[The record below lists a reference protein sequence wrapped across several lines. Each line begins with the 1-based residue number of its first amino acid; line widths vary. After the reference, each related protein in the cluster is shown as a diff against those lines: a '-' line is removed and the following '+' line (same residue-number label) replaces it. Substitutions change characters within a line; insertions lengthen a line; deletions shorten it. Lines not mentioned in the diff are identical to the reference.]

1 MVITERAYSG
11 RRYHTTAF
19 SKKFEKNVNF
29 LRFLTRWR
37 AVSAWRESLLICEEH
52 LNLYLHKKCAND
64 GMCVLRKQRN
74 F

>member
-11 RRYHTTAF
+11 RRYHTTGF
-19 SKKFEKNVNF
+19 SKSLKKMWIFWVFWHDGAQCRLGANPF
-29 LRFLTRWR
+29 L
-37 AVSAWRESLLICEEH
+37 CEEH